1 MKKTKIFKKLLT
13 IIIFISLLVQ
23 ISACGYILY
32 PERRGQTGG
41 RIDVGVAVLDGIGL
55 LFFLVPGIIAFAVD
69 FSSGCI
75 YLPGGYA
82 AGPDADEVK
91 VVHVN
96 PAELNE
102 ATISR
107 IIFSETGISTA
118 IDLDKALVCR
128 LNGTEDIPEKFAGL
142 QKSGLS
148 NSRYTENYR

>member
-1 MKKTKIFKKLLT
+1 MKKTIIFKKLLASV
-13 IIIFISLLVQ
+13 IFVCLLAQ

-69 FSSGCI
+69 FSTGCI
-75 YLPGGYA
+75 YLPGGSA
-82 AGPDADEVK
+82 AALDADEIK

-102 ATISR
+102 TTINR
-107 IIFSETGISTA
+107 IIFRETGISTA
-118 IDLDKALVCR
+118 IDLNKALVCK
-128 LNGTEDIPEKFAGL
+128 LNGSEDIPDKFAGVK
-142 QKSGLS
+142 KSD
-148 NSRYTENYR
+148 RITFQ